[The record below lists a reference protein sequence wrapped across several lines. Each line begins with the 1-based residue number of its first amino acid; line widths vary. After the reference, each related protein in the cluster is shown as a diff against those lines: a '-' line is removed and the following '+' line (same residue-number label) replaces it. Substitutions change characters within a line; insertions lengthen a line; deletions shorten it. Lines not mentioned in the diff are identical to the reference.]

1 MAWAVMT
8 SMLGSLITLLLYLRY
23 ILPLE
28 VGMLQKVIIFCL
40 CLVMGCFPLLAS
52 YGIESWL
59 GKYYVAY
66 RYVLYFVF
74 ISCVIL
80 LTVTAIRDILWGL
93 AYGVDK
99 LMDYHLISSPFNKTW
114 LTKLNLLTLAVSLV
128 FSCSALYSGVK
139 IPRIKTLTIVTDKLA
154 QARKIAVLTDIH
166 INRVV
171 STNKIRKIV
180 ERTNRQQPD
189 AILLVGDILDDDL
202 SSISQKVELL
212 KELKAKEGVYF
223 VTGNHE
229 FYVSYTAT
237 VKTIQDLG
245 ITVLDNQGRTIGGQL
260 YIAGVSDIPSSRWYG
275 IQVDLDKILESS
287 KPEQYR
293 ILMSH
298 TPTDFATQNN
308 FDLEVSGHTHGGQ
321 IFPFHIF
328 AYLGNKYLAG
338 LYTMPQQAKIYVS
351 RGAGQWGPQMRF
363 LAPSEISII
372 NLVPKTN

>member
-66 RYVLYFVF
+66 RYGLYFVF

-114 LTKLNLLTLAVSLV
+114 LAKLNLLTLAVSLV